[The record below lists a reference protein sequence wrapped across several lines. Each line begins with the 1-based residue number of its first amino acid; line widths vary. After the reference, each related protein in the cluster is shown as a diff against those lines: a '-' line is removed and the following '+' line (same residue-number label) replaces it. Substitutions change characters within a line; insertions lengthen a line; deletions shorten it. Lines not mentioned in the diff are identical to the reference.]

1 MAASYHKH
9 APWRKA
15 FLIPFW
21 VLQLLLELLLIALLA
36 LAESAL
42 VLWQQDINDDVDDG
56 SLPSDFNNVV
66 DSADHMYVFSPAS
79 CCQI

>member
-9 APWRKA
+9 APWRKT
-15 FLIPFW
+15 FLVPFW
-21 VLQLLLELLLIALLA
+21 VFQLVLELLLIALLA

-66 DSADHMYVFSPAS
+66 DNADHMYVFPPAS
-79 CCQI
+79 CC